1 MPVVRVNA
9 DETEK
14 FELDSA
20 LPDGFVVLRR
30 FTYGEIIKRRSLTKM
45 SMNIGQG
52 KNKKSKNEDLQ
63 GEMALAS
70 TDINA
75 FDFANAIVDHNLENA
90 PGIKINFKNPVE
102 LQYLDP
108 RVGEEIET
116 LISKFNDFT
125 EEVGE

>member
-1 MPVVRVNA
+1 MPVVAANL

-14 FELDSA
+14 FDLETA
-20 LPDGFVVLRR
+20 KPDGYVVLRR

-52 KNKKSKNEDLQ
+52 KNKDKNRDLQ

-75 FDFANAIVDHNLENA
+75 YDFANAIVSHNLERA
-90 PGIKINFKNPVE
+90 VGVPYNFKNPVE

-116 LISKFNDFT
+116 LISKMNDFT